1 MWEFMVQTDARRD
14 WKNGE
19 DLDSGELSGSLAIRR
34 VSISASIFG
43 TLVLS
48 NGAFMH
54 FVSTFWY
61 FLAETLTENSVGG

>member
-1 MWEFMVQTDARRD
+1 MVQTDARRD

-34 VSISASIFG
+34 VSFSVSIFA
-43 TLVLS
+43 TLVLW